1 MNKFNREQI
10 VIIIFDLLLALF
22 CFWIV
27 RYFVD
32 LPRWYWLVLSAVIWV
47 AIGVVSGK
55 LKFREYK
62 RIRYAYSGIIL
73 IGLLSCFFIYKT
85 YKLFVPGY
93 EYDNSIIYAS
103 GVIIIMECLLYLSI
117 RNIVFKKIP
126 YFYEPPVIT
135 DSEERK
141 HIKNDFDVAACEIDN
156 DIQNLIS
163 TVECDTN
170 GDEMLELF
178 ASKNKSSNIIL
189 LDSTNPESILSHKTK
204 LPKIVLASRTLN
216 DIEHC
221 NTFFSYINYS
231 LADNGYL
238 VCQCETTSIRKE
250 RMCKS
255 TPIGIRQI
263 FLFFDYIFNRV
274 FPKLTIT
281 KGIYFKITQGKRRVL
296 NRVEVLGKL
305 YRAGFEVI
313 YENITRGRLYVIAQ
327 KVKEPI
333 RDSKP
338 NTGPFIRLRRIGKDG
353 KEFGVYKL
361 RTMYSYSEYI
371 QPYIYK
377 QLGLA
382 KGGKI
387 SNDYRVSPLGRF
399 LRKTWLDELPML
411 INWIK
416 GDMKFVGVRPLSNH
430 YFSLYSKEL
439 QELRTKVKPG
449 LFPPFY
455 ADMPETLE
463 EIQES
468 EIRYIKSYLKRPF
481 YTDCRYFFMTFVNIV
496 FKGRRSK

>member
-163 TVECDTN
+163 TVECDTSD
-170 GDEMLELF
+170 DEMLELF

-338 NTGPFIRLRRIGKDG
+338 NTGPFIRLQRIGKDG

-387 SNDYRVSPLGRF
+387 SDDYRVSPLGRF

-416 GDMKFVGVRPLSNH
+416 GEMKFVGVRPLSNH

-455 ADMPETLE
+455 ADLPETLE

-481 YTDCRYFFMTFVNIV
+481 YTDCRYFFKTFVNIA
-496 FKGRRSK
+496 FKGKRSK

>member
-163 TVECDTN
+163 TVECDTSD
-170 GDEMLELF
+170 DEMLELF

-338 NTGPFIRLRRIGKDG
+338 NTGPFIRLQRIGKDG

-377 QLGLA
+377 QLG
-382 KGGKI
+382 
-387 SNDYRVSPLGRF
+387 
-399 LRKTWLDELPML
+399 WLKAVKYPM
-411 INWIK
+411 II
-416 GDMKFVGVRPLSNH
+416 G
-430 YFSLYSKEL
+430 
-439 QELRTKVKPG
+439 
-449 LFPPFY
+449 
-455 ADMPETLE
+455 
-463 EIQES
+463 
-468 EIRYIKSYLKRPF
+468 
-481 YTDCRYFFMTFVNIV
+481 
-496 FKGRRSK
+496 

>member
-1 MNKFNREQI
+1 MKKSNREQI
-10 VIIIFDLLLALF
+10 VIIIFDLLLSLF

-27 RYFVD
+27 RYFAD
-32 LPRWYWLVLSAVIWV
+32 LPRWYWLILSAVIWV
-47 AIGVVSGK
+47 VIGIVLGK

-62 RIRYAYSGIIL
+62 RIRYAIIGISFV
-73 IGLLSCFFIYKT
+73 GALSCLLIYKT
-85 YKLFVPGY
+85 YSLFVPGY

-103 GVIIIMECLLYLSI
+103 GLIIIIECLFYLSI

-126 YFYEPPVIT
+126 YFYEPPLIADT
-135 DSEERK
+135 EERK
-141 HIKNDFDVAACEIDN
+141 HIKNDFNAVTHEIDN
-156 DIQNLIS
+156 DIKTLIS
-163 TVECDTN
+163 TLGCDAHS
-170 GDEMLELF
+170 DEILDLF
-178 ASKNKSSNIIL
+178 VGKDKSSNIIFL
-189 LDSTNPESILSHKTK
+189 GSTNPESILCHKTK
-204 LPKIVLASRTLN
+204 SPKIVIALKSLN
-216 DIEHC
+216 DIKHC

-231 LADNGYL
+231 IEDKGCI
-238 VCQCETTSIRKE
+238 VCHCETTSIRKE
-250 RMCKS
+250 RICKS
-255 TPIGIRQI
+255 TPIGICQI
-263 FLFFDYIFNRV
+263 CLFFDYIFNRV
-274 FPKLTIT
+274 FPKLSIT
-281 KGIYFKITQGKRRVL
+281 KGLYFKITKGKKRAL

-305 YRAGFEVI
+305 YKAGFEVI
-313 YENITRGRLYVIAQ
+313 YEDITRGQLHVIAQ
-327 KVKEPI
+327 KIKEPI
-333 RDSKP
+333 RDAKP
-338 NTGPFIRLRRIGKDG
+338 NTGPLIRLRRIGKNG

-387 SNDYRVSPLGRF
+387 SDDYRVSPLGKF

-416 GDMKFVGVRPLSNH
+416 GDMKFVGVRPLSSH

-468 EIRYIKSYLKRPF
+468 EMRYIKCYLKRPF
-481 YTDCRYFFMTFVNIV
+481 YTDCRYFFKTFVNIV
-496 FKGRRSK
+496 FKGKRSK

>member
-93 EYDNSIIYAS
+93 EYDNSIVYAS
-103 GVIIIMECLLYLSI
+103 GVIIIVECLLYLSI

-141 HIKNDFDVAACEIDN
+141 YIKNDFDVVACEIDN

-163 TVECDTN
+163 TVECDTY

-387 SNDYRVSPLGRF
+387 SDDYRVSPLGRF

-416 GDMKFVGVRPLSNH
+416 GEMKFVGVRPLSNH

-455 ADMPETLE
+455 ADLPETLE

-481 YTDCRYFFMTFVNIV
+481 YTDCRYFFKTFVNIV
-496 FKGRRSK
+496 FRGRRSK

>member
-93 EYDNSIIYAS
+93 EYDNSIVYAS
-103 GVIIIMECLLYLSI
+103 GVIIIVECLLYLSI

-126 YFYEPPVIT
+126 YLYEPPVIT

-141 HIKNDFDVAACEIDN
+141 HIKNDFDVVAYEIDN

-163 TVECDTN
+163 TVECDTY

-387 SNDYRVSPLGRF
+387 SDDYRVSPLGRF

-416 GDMKFVGVRPLSNH
+416 GEMKFVGVRPLSNH

-455 ADMPETLE
+455 ADLPETLE

-481 YTDCRYFFMTFVNIV
+481 YTDCRYFFKTFVNIV
-496 FKGRRSK
+496 FRGRRSK

>member
-163 TVECDTN
+163 TVECDTSD
-170 GDEMLELF
+170 DEMLELF

-189 LDSTNPESILSHKTK
+189 LDSTNPESILCHKTK
-204 LPKIVLASRTLN
+204 LPKIVIALRLLN
-216 DIEHC
+216 DITHC

-231 LADNGYL
+231 LGDNGCIM
-238 VCQCETTSIRKE
+238 CQCETTSIRKE
-250 RMCKS
+250 KICKS
-255 TPIGIRQI
+255 TPIGIRQML
-263 FLFFDYIFNRV
+263 LFFDYVFNRV
-274 FPKLTIT
+274 CPKLSIT
-281 KGIYFKITQGKRRVL
+281 KGVYFKITKGKNRAL

-313 YENITRGRLYVIAQ
+313 YENITHGRLYVIAQ

-333 RDSKP
+333 RDTKP
-338 NTGPFIRLRRIGKDG
+338 NTGPFIRLRRIGKNG

-455 ADMPETLE
+455 ADLPETLE

-481 YTDCRYFFMTFVNIV
+481 YTDCRYFFKTFVNIA
-496 FKGRRSK
+496 FKGKRSK

>member
-1 MNKFNREQI
+1 MNKINREQI

-47 AIGVVSGK
+47 GIGIVLGK

-62 RIRYAYSGIIL
+62 RIRYAITGISFV
-73 IGLLSCFFIYKT
+73 GALSCWLIYKT
-85 YKLFVPGY
+85 YALFVPGY

-103 GVIIIMECLLYLSI
+103 GLIILIEYSFYLSI

-126 YFYEPPVIT
+126 YFYEPPVIADT
-135 DSEERK
+135 EERK
-141 HIKNDFDVAACEIDN
+141 HIKNDFNAVTHEIDK
-156 DIQNLIS
+156 DIETLIS
-163 TVECDTN
+163 TLGHDDHS
-170 GDEMLELF
+170 DEILDFF
-178 ASKNKSSNIIL
+178 AGKNKSSNVIF
-189 LDSTNPESILSHKTK
+189 LDSTNPESILRHKTK
-204 LPKIVLASRTLN
+204 SPKIVIALKSLN
-216 DIEHC
+216 DIKHC

-231 LADNGYL
+231 IKAKGCI
-238 VCQCETTSIRKE
+238 VCHCETTSIRKE
-250 RMCKS
+250 RICKS

-263 FLFFDYIFNRV
+263 CLFFDYIFNRV
-274 FPKLTIT
+274 FPKLSMT
-281 KGIYFKITQGKRRVL
+281 KGLYFKITKGKKRAL
-296 NRVEVLGKL
+296 TRVEVLGKL

-313 YENITRGRLYVIAQ
+313 YENITHGQLHVIAQ
-327 KVKEPI
+327 KTKEPI
-333 RDSKP
+333 RDAKP
-338 NTGPFIRLRRIGKDG
+338 NTGPLIRLRRIGKNG

-387 SNDYRVSPLGRF
+387 SDDYRVSPLGRF

-416 GDMKFVGVRPLSNH
+416 GDMKFVGVRPLSSH

-468 EIRYIKSYLKRPF
+468 EMRYIKSYLKRPF
-481 YTDCRYFFMTFVNIV
+481 YTDCRYFFKTFINIV
-496 FKGRRSK
+496 FKGKRSK